1 MRASTCVAVVVA
13 MAVEGALF
21 AAFWPKGDA
30 KSEPVAEEGAA
41 KTPDHSGE
49 TIKALKSHIAALEKR
64 LADKDAAATDEKID
78 ADPESRTAPEDGD
91 GGGPG
96 GRHMWRR
103 PSLAELRAGMEKF
116 KAENPEEFARM
127 TNHMARM
134 RARREKDRAESRDFL
149 ASVNT
154 DNMSADALKLHN
166 DYIALRDR
174 TSEIE
179 DRIAALHSDPDA
191 TDEQMDELVRE
202 MHEAHREMH
211 ELAGKERDSLLVL
224 TAEALGYAGDDAAE
238 IVTTIKEIYSSTGGG
253 HGRGPGGRRPGGPGG
268 PPRR

>member
-64 LADKDAAATDEKID
+64 LADKDAGATDEKID

-103 PSLAELRAGMEKF
+103 PSLAEMRAGMEKF

-134 RARREKDRAESRDFL
+134 RVRREKDRAESRDFL

-211 ELAGKERDSLLVL
+211 ELAGKERDSLLV
-224 TAEALGYAGDDAAE
+224 
-238 IVTTIKEIYSSTGGG
+238 
-253 HGRGPGGRRPGGPGG
+253 
-268 PPRR
+268 